1 MLAGAGYAAEKW
13 ALIIGVDKFD
23 DPNVGT
29 LKYTV
34 NDADALYQTLTSIP
48 NGFPRENVM
57 LITPPNPTPTIDPH
71 VTTL

>member
-1 MLAGAGYAAEKW
+1 MLLRSG

-57 LITPPNPTPTIDPH
+57 LITPPNLTPTIDPH